1 MKPIYLALL
10 LTLAPTLASA
20 QVIIHQDALEQLAG
34 VMPSLTAERVSAEV
48 VRPVTHVVHK
58 HLAPKPTMVVAKPPV
73 VTPVTP
79 PVTAP
84 ALPPAA
90 PPVIAPAPM
99 PTPLAPVSVGFA
111 PGSADL
117 PAGAPAALK
126 PLCQQ
131 AGAGGLVAVDAYAPA
146 DASDKSA
153 PMRLS
158 LSRAMAVRDALVA
171 CGVPPSHII
180 PRADG
185 AVAGHGP
192 DSAIVGLG
200 VGASKQ

>member
-10 LTLAPTLASA
+10 VTLAPALASA
-20 QVIIHQDALEQLAG
+20 QVIIHQDALQQLAG
-34 VMPSLTAERVSAEV
+34 IVPSVPAERVSAQVVLPVAHV
-48 VRPVTHVVHK
+48 VRK
-58 HLAPKPTMVVAKPPV
+58 HLMPKPTMVVAKPPV
-73 VTPVTP
+73 VP

-84 ALPPAA
+84 LLLPTAPPTAPPAG
-90 PPVIAPAPM
+90 PPVAAIVA
-99 PTPLAPVSVGFA
+99 LAPVRVGFA

-131 AGAGGLVAVDAYAPA
+131 AGAGGLVAVDAYAAP
-146 DASDKSA
+146 DASDLSA

-158 LSRAMAVRDALVA
+158 LSRAMALRDALVA

-192 DSAIVGLG
+192 DVAIVGLG
-200 VGASKQ
+200 AGASK